1 MRVWLLKSKRGGRTC
16 GHLHVRESGARRCLD
31 TQPEPSGWSVVSTY
45 LSDTEGARLKPNWSM
60 LLANIGIMSI
70 GLGMAAFGAVALVW
84 GLRTDDGLAI
94 GTGIFGVLTGLLL
107 SVLWGKSLVDDY
119 RDPSPY
125 GGGWDWF

>member
-1 MRVWLLKSKRGGRTC
+1 M
-16 GHLHVRESGARRCLD
+16 
-31 TQPEPSGWSVVSTY
+31 VSTY

-60 LLANIGIMSI
+60 LLANIGMMSI

-84 GLRTDDGLAI
+84 GLRTDDGMAI
-94 GTGIFGVLTGLLL
+94 GTGIFGALTGLLL

-119 RDPSPY
+119 CDPSPY

>member
-1 MRVWLLKSKRGGRTC
+1 
-16 GHLHVRESGARRCLD
+16 
-31 TQPEPSGWSVVSTY
+31 
-45 LSDTEGARLKPNWSM
+45 M
-60 LLANIGIMSI
+60 LLANTGIMSI

-84 GLRTDDGLAI
+84 GLRTDDGMAI
-94 GTGIFGVLTGLLL
+94 GTGIFVALTGLLL